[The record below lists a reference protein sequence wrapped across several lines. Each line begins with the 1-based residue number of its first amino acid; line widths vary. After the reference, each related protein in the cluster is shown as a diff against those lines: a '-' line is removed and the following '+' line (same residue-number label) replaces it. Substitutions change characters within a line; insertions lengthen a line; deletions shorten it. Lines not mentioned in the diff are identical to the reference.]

1 MHLAEFIATTLIP
14 TPLEVHSRDARYRCM
29 FTSIDLSDL
38 YNFISFEIQTWDHCA
53 PPIFFH
59 QETTKDNSL
68 IPGFRTTSVVKKW
81 SIWTNMENILIG
93 IEIVYGVYKSHF
105 GRFWRQ
111 VILGLEIR
119 FITSGVTGRPDDNF

>member
-1 MHLAEFIATTLIP
+1 MTWVWTTLKNGQGSADSGQI
-14 TPLEVHSRDARYRCM
+14 LQIH
-29 FTSIDLSDL
+29 
-38 YNFISFEIQTWDHCA
+38 
-53 PPIFFH
+53 
-59 QETTKDNSL
+59 ETTKDNSL
-68 IPGFRTTSVVKKW
+68 MPELRTTSVVKKW

>member
-1 MHLAEFIATTLIP
+1 M
-14 TPLEVHSRDARYRCM
+14 VH
-29 FTSIDLSDL
+29 T
-38 YNFISFEIQTWDHCA
+38 
-53 PPIFFH
+53 
-59 QETTKDNSL
+59 
-68 IPGFRTTSVVKKW
+68 
-81 SIWTNMENILIG
+81 IWTNMENILIG